1 MFILLYV
8 HLSVFFA
15 LYNKAILSYRDSKG
29 GVAKNQKQLEE
40 LTATVE
46 AGGNLND
53 VTPDHENGDDITSE
67 NENTV
72 SSEQEES
79 QASGINSS
87 TATQDSDKVES
98 DNEILDKT
106 DSDAQDDI
114 EETETKLKHNSKGT

>member
-1 MFILLYV
+1 M
-8 HLSVFFA
+8 
-15 LYNKAILSYRDSKG
+15 
-29 GVAKNQKQLEE
+29 EE
-40 LTATVE
+40 LTAAVE
-46 AGGNLND
+46 AGENQND
-53 VTPDHENGDDITSE
+53 VTPDNENGDVTPE

-79 QASGINSS
+79 QEASGINSS

-114 EETETKLKHNSKGT
+114 EQTETNLKHNSKGKY

>member
-1 MFILLYV
+1 M
-8 HLSVFFA
+8 
-15 LYNKAILSYRDSKG
+15 SYRDSKG

-46 AGGNLND
+46 AGKNLND